1 MGGTRQW
8 IKGIER
14 LWTHLRYWGEW
25 NMVFFHIFVF
35 MPMFIW
41 VLLLCK
47 WNSQAHVPD
56 KNLSLKINTGLCW
69 ICVFMWICVFPSK
82 GILNKNK
89 AKDTLW
95 NNPLKKLWS
104 RTIIM
109 SFLLFLLSQTKNH
122 CTKQKW
128 LACPPLQMHLIE
140 LIKKERDS

>member
-1 MGGTRQW
+1 MNTY
-8 IKGIER
+8 
-14 LWTHLRYWGEW
+14 LRYWGEW
-25 NMVFFHIFVF
+25 NTVFYLIFVF

-41 VLLLCK
+41 
-47 WNSQAHVPD
+47 NSQAHSPD

-69 ICVFMWICVFPSK
+69 ICVFTWICIFPTK

-104 RTIIM
+104 RTTLM
-109 SFLLFLLSQTKNH
+109 SFLLFPLSQTKNH

-128 LACPPLQMHLIE
+128 LACPPLLMHLTE